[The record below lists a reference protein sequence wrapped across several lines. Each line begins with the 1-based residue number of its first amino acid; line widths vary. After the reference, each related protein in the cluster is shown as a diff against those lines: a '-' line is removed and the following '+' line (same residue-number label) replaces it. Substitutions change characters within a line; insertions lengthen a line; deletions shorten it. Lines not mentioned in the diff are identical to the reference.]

1 MAILPI
7 RVYGDPV
14 LRRIAKPIGEVTPEV
29 RALAQD
35 MIETMY
41 AEPGIGLAAPQ
52 VGVSLR
58 LIVMDPTA
66 GEETDKAFALVN
78 PVIVA
83 KTGEQVVIEEGCL
96 SVPDIRADVTR
107 PERVSVDYTTI
118 DGEPARLEADEMV
131 ARIFQHEYDHLDG
144 ILFVDRISP
153 VRRQLL
159 KKHLKAI
166 AKTAS
171 KRAGR

>member
-1 MAILPI
+1 
-7 RVYGDPV
+7 
-14 LRRIAKPIGEVTPEV
+14 
-29 RALAQD
+29 
-35 MIETMY
+35 
-41 AEPGIGLAAPQ
+41 
-52 VGVSLR
+52 
-58 LIVMDPTA
+58 
-66 GEETDKAFALVN
+66 
-78 PVIVA
+78 
-83 KTGEQVVIEEGCL
+83 
-96 SVPDIRADVTR
+96 
-107 PERVSVDYTTI
+107 
-118 DGEPARLEADEMV
+118 MV